1 MGRPVKP
8 VVLQPASDPHDI
20 SAGQQQTQQQ
30 QHRIDLGDG
39 AAIKRTLDEIAGQ
52 VARDT
57 MASTP
62 DVLHIKHTTVT
73 RKT

>member
-8 VVLQPASDPHDI
+8 VVLQPASDPLDV
-20 SAGQQQTQQQ
+20 SAGQQQTQPQ

-52 VARDT
+52 VLVI
-57 MASTP
+57 P
-62 DVLHIKHTTVT
+62 
-73 RKT
+73 